1 MPLYDADPSA
11 PLRHETPAEWAF
23 QRSVLS
29 ALTQRRQEIGE
40 GQQKPSIETL
50 GRMIDIHKSQMGVME
65 QLASS
70 DGPIRGQKSLNLLQF
85 HAWARALGLVPAVAF
100 DTIGDTFFRS
110 ILAYTRLLPDG
121 ERRTLALRVIRALRM
136 APLEVARTGVE
147 MLEAAALLGAAAEAA
162 RRQG

>member
-100 DTIGDTFFRS
+100 DTIGDTFFRTV
-110 ILAYTRLLPDG
+110 LAYARMLPDR
-121 ERRTLALRVIRALRM
+121 ERRELAIRAVRALRT
-136 APLEVARTGVE
+136 APMDVASSSVIY
-147 MLEAAALLGAAAEAA
+147 LEAVAAAEADR
-162 RRQG
+162 RRQD